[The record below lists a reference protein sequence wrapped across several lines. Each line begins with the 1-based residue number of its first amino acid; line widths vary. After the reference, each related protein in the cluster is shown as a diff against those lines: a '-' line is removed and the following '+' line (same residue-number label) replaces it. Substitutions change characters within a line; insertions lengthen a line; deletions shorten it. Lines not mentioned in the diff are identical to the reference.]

1 MNSKC
6 WEILG
11 INPTDNKSEIK
22 KAYAALVK
30 QNPPEKDA
38 KKYQAI
44 REAYNQALKYASIEN
59 SEQNELKNHSR
70 QDLMGSKEI
79 HIDAKPEE
87 KSEHEEQPI
96 NERKPD
102 EQEEDILYKRE
113 EFVATEELA
122 KIRSI
127 RDDVLNN
134 ASEARRRH
142 EAIRKE
148 RGIFRVLAIIFVP
161 ISVILLFLCCK
172 NHGGK
177 ISLIF
182 NLLAGFII
190 ASISTKIER
199 ALNQREEKKELQKV
213 NIDKTHGAEDAV
225 TVMLVFRLLLSLI
238 LCLALKVIFLATKCP
253 DYMHHYFGGVMFFY
267 FTYNLAYLKKQ
278 LKKFFQ

>member
-11 INPTDNKSEIK
+11 INPTGNKSEIK

-44 REAYNQALKYASIEN
+44 REAYNQALKHDSTEN

-70 QDLMGSKEI
+70 QDLMESKEI

-87 KSEHEEQPI
+87 NSEHEEQPI

-102 EQEEDILYKRE
+102 EQEEDILYKKE
-113 EFVATEELA
+113 EYVDNEELA

-134 ASEARRRH
+134 ASEARRRY
-142 EAIRKE
+142 EAVKRE
-148 RGIFRVLAIIFVP
+148 RGKFTVLSIIFVP
-161 ISVILLFLCCK
+161 VAALLLFLSYR

-177 ISLIF
+177 ISLVF
-182 NLLAGFII
+182 NLLAGFTI
-190 ASISTKIER
+190 ASISIKMER
-199 ALNQREEKKELQKV
+199 SLNKRNEKKQLKKV
-213 NIDKTHGAEDAV
+213 SIETDDGAGNAV
-225 TVMLVFRLLLSLI
+225 TVMLVLRLLLSLV
-238 LCLALKVIFLATKCP
+238 LCLALKVIFLATRCP
-253 DYMHHYFGGVMFFY
+253 DYMHHYSGGVMLLY
-267 FTYNLAYLKKQ
+267 FTCNLSYLKKQ
-278 LKKFFQ
+278 KLFN